1 MRQKERQGGDGRRRR
16 RRRRRRRTTMTSRVS
31 CITTDYDM
39 GADMEGTVWYVKK
52 GSGEDALCPSVR

>member
-1 MRQKERQGGDGRRRR
+1 MRQKERQGG
-16 RRRRRRRTTMTSRVS
+16 RRRRTTMTSRVS

-39 GADMEGTVWYVKK
+39 SADMEGTVWYVKK

>member
-1 MRQKERQGGDGRRRR
+1 MRQKERQGG
-16 RRRRRRRTTMTSRVS
+16 RRRRRTTMTSRVS